1 MTIKAYAEQ
10 LSDILM
16 QIEDL
21 KVQAKSIVE
30 DAKEAGVSTKA
41 LNKVAREMVMDSTK
55 LAQRLEDEQQ
65 IDLFRSEVDLLQR
78 KGLSEIPYAKTA
90 TKASLA
96 YLQESRRIREAAE

>member
-21 KVQAKSIVE
+21 KVQAKSIIE

-41 LNKVAREMVMDSTK
+41 LNKVAREMIMDSTK

-65 IDLFRSEVDLLQR
+65 IDLFRDEVGLLRR
-78 KGLSEIPYAKTA
+78 KGLAPNVR
-90 TKASLA
+90 L
-96 YLQESRRIREAAE
+96 AAE

>member
-1 MTIKAYAEQ
+1 MSIKQYAEQ

-41 LNKVAREMVMDSTK
+41 LNKVAREMIMDSTK
-55 LAQRLEDEQQ
+55 LQRRLEDEQQ
-65 IDLFRSEVDLLQR
+65 IDLFRDEVGLLRR
-78 KGLSEIPYAKTA
+78 KGLSEIPHAKTA
-90 TKASLA
+90 TEASLA
-96 YLQESRRIREAAE
+96 YLRESRRVREGVR

>member
-1 MTIKAYAEQ
+1 MSIKQYAEA

-41 LNKVAREMVMDSTK
+41 LNKVAREMIMDSTK
-55 LAQRLEDEQQ
+55 LQQRLEDEQQ
-65 IDLFRSEVDLLQR
+65 IDLFRDEVGLLRR
-78 KGLSEIPYAKTA
+78 KGLAPNNVEQLTRKTVA
-90 TKASLA
+90 VVDSIV
-96 YLQESRRIREAAE
+96 QEALR

>member
-1 MTIKAYAEQ
+1 MSIKQYAES

-41 LNKVAREMVMDSTK
+41 LNKVAREMIMDSTK
-55 LAQRLEDEQQ
+55 LQRRLEDEQQ
-65 IDLFRSEVDLLQR
+65 IDLFRDEVGLLRR
-78 KGLSEIPYAKTA
+78 KGLAPNNVEQLTRQTVAVVNGIV
-90 TKASLA
+90 
-96 YLQESRRIREAAE
+96 QEALR

>member
-1 MTIKAYAEQ
+1 MMSIAGYAEQ

-41 LNKVAREMVMDSTK
+41 LNKVAREMIMDSTK
-55 LAQRLEDEQQ
+55 LAKRLEDEQQ
-65 IDLFRSEVDLLQR
+65 IDLFRDEVDLLRR
-78 KGLSEIPYAKTA
+78 KGLTSIPSGQTLMAACGAVFAKA
-90 TKASLA
+90 
-96 YLQESRRIREAAE
+96 REAAE